1 MRTLKELRHARMLTL
16 TELAVRADVAY
27 DATVQAV
34 EAHKREPSLRTIRKI
49 SGALEVRPQE
59 VTEFARALALRGADR
74 AA

>member
-27 DATVQAV
+27 ATVQAV